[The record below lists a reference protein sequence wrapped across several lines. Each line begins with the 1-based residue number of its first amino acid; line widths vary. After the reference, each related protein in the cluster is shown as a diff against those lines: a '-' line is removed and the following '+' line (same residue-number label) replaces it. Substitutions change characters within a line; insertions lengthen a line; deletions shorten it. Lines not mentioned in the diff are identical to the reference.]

1 VKILQRYKDVF
12 DYNKD
17 AAHFIA
23 NNGTF
28 HDNKERKEVLQVDAL
43 YVKLNQENKE
53 IGLQMKKRVQRAE
66 DVKNREASKAKEKAI
81 KMQQMLEHKRTSD
94 PLKVNSEHINQI
106 MNKIGLN

>member
-1 VKILQRYKDVF
+1 MRSQEDLTKKQIQRKDNTNENFVKILQRYKDLF

-28 HDNKERKEVLQVDAL
+28 HDRKEVLQVDAL

-53 IGLQMKKRVQRAE
+53 IGLQMKKRV
-66 DVKNREASKAKEKAI
+66 
-81 KMQQMLEHKRTSD
+81 
-94 PLKVNSEHINQI
+94 
-106 MNKIGLN
+106 

>member
-1 VKILQRYKDVF
+1 
-12 DYNKD
+12 
-17 AAHFIA
+17 
-23 NNGTF
+23 
-28 HDNKERKEVLQVDAL
+28 
-43 YVKLNQENKE
+43 
-53 IGLQMKKRVQRAE
+53 MKNRVQRAE

>member
-1 VKILQRYKDVF
+1 MRSQEDLTKKQIQRKDNTNENFMKILQRYKDVF

-23 NNGTF
+23 NNGTY

-53 IGLQMKKRVQRAE
+53 IGLQMKNRV
-66 DVKNREASKAKEKAI
+66 
-81 KMQQMLEHKRTSD
+81 
-94 PLKVNSEHINQI
+94 
-106 MNKIGLN
+106 